1 MCKWTC
7 FLYSLS
13 FSISFIRAPQNFKCT
28 ITGNLFKGTK
38 RKNHKLCMFLLNIPF
53 SFCTLLPCPTV
64 ITGIMMPWQHSAWF
78 QQAFQ
83 QQSKKKKFALT
94 GLSFSVEEGLK
105 NIPILECILEVLH
118 WRNVLCRISQM
129 MAVFW
134 GHLGSFWS
142 NSFLFPFSEIIV
154 NCFEPVTGLHTA
166 VSLFHYSAFP
176 LAIPRL
182 LN

>member
-38 RKNHKLCMFLLNIPF
+38 RKKHKLCMFLLNIPF

-64 ITGIMMPWQHSAWF
+64 ITGIMIPWQHSAWF

-83 QQSKKKKFALT
+83 QPSKKKI
-94 GLSFSVEEGLK
+94 SFNRTELFCGRRTEK
-105 NIPILECILEVLH
+105 HTNIRECVLEVLH

-142 NSFLFPFSEIIV
+142 NSFLFPIFW
-154 NCFEPVTGLHTA
+154 NHC
-166 VSLFHYSAFP
+166 
-176 LAIPRL
+176 
-182 LN
+182 